1 MMHRRRFVGS
11 IAGGCFALPLSA
23 RAQRPA
29 SPMPV
34 IGYLSGASA
43 MQFPLLLAA
52 FRAGLVEAGFEA
64 GTNVAL
70 DYRFVDGHYEQLP
83 ALAADLVNRH
93 VSIIVATSG
102 TPTVNAA
109 KAATSTIPIVFVMG
123 GDPVMFG
130 IVASLGRPGGNITG
144 ITLLGAELAAKRLD
158 LLLKL
163 VPTAMV
169 VGTLVNPNNPISAP
183 QVRDLQDAARALD
196 RRLVVLNASADADF
210 DAAFATIAPQRI
222 DALLVAADPFF
233 DNRRA
238 QIISLA
244 ARHAVPTS
252 YIRRDFVNEGGL
264 MSYGP
269 DNADAFRQ
277 AGIYAGRILKGK
289 KPADL
294 PVMEPTRF
302 EMAFNLRTATALGLS
317 IPQSMLLGADEVI
330 Q

>member
-1 MMHRRRFVGS
+1 MMDRRRFVGS
-11 IAGGCFALPLSA
+11 IAGGCLALPLSA
-23 RAQRPA
+23 RAQRLA

>member
-1 MMHRRRFVGS
+1 
-11 IAGGCFALPLSA
+11 
-23 RAQRPA
+23 
-29 SPMPV
+29 MPV